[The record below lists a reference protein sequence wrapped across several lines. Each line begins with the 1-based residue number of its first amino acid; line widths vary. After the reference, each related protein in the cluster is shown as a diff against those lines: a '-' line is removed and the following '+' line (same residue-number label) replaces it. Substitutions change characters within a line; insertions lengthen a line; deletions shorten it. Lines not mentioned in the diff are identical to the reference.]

1 MEQAQRERRNHNE
14 TNGISHVPQWFVKTS
29 KTWTFKDDYWT
40 QRNDANFNELNLTE
54 LWWHASTQVSRF
66 FIVIYQQINF
76 SYDFHTNRFF
86 YLQVFSNNQP
96 HGLRLKNCNL
106 WEKGENA
113 SGKLNLTKLS
123 FHYAWDHI
131 LVSSFHD
138 SCNHSIQC
146 SFLNILKSQENH
158 DLQKLEFFQNLDF
171 RNFIQHIQCFFQE
184 FSYIFEGVIKVLT
197 CKKWSKM
204 YIMFPRDMIHYLLEN
219 EILFEFFI
227 IQVELRKRGKTHKVE
242 KIHKNDTILNY
253 IFHCRQLQFNEKNCE
268 KSLVIKIRENTT
280 VLPVLRYL
288 TVKNFNLTR
297 NIINILFVE
306 KNREN
311 AMVDIFLRFS
321 EEFFIFVFW
330 LHTYI

>member
-1 MEQAQRERRNHNE
+1 M
-14 TNGISHVPQWFVKTS
+14 
-29 KTWTFKDDYWT
+29 
-40 QRNDANFNELNLTE
+40 
-54 LWWHASTQVSRF
+54 
-66 FIVIYQQINF
+66 
-76 SYDFHTNRFF
+76 
-86 YLQVFSNNQP
+86 
-96 HGLRLKNCNL
+96 
-106 WEKGENA
+106 
-113 SGKLNLTKLS
+113 
-123 FHYAWDHI
+123 
-131 LVSSFHD
+131 
-138 SCNHSIQC
+138 
-146 SFLNILKSQENH
+146 
-158 DLQKLEFFQNLDF
+158 
-171 RNFIQHIQCFFQE
+171 
-184 FSYIFEGVIKVLT
+184 LT

-321 EEFFIFVFW
+321 EEFFILVF
-330 LHTYI
+330 